1 MAKLSAGDQFP
12 DFPVH
17 TAQDAD
23 IQTSA
28 LLRKADKTIF
38 WVLRYVGCTSCRYD
52 IHLIKEHY
60 QKFTAKNAQVVV
72 VLQSPPET
80 IKTDLAGDEVP
91 YEIISDPDQ
100 RFYKRF
106 GIEAADTKE
115 GLRPP
120 ASDTEGLAKVQAKSE
135 KIKAS
140 GFVHGE
146 YEGDEFQLPAFFIV
160 DSAGKVLYSHYAA
173 YIADMPTVD
182 EAAAKL

>member
-12 DFPVH
+12 NFSVL
-17 TAQDAD
+17 TAKETE
-23 IQTSA
+23 IQTSE
-28 LLRKADKTIF
+28 LLKGAEKTIF

-52 IHLIKEHY
+52 IHLIKENY

-80 IKTDLAGDEVP
+80 IKADLAGDEVP
-91 YEIISDPDQ
+91 YEIISDPAQ

-106 GIEAADTKE
+106 SIEAADTKE

-120 ASDTEGLAKVQAKSE
+120 ASDTAGLAKIQAKME
-135 KIKAS
+135 NVKAS
-140 GFVHGE
+140 GFVHGK

-160 DSAGKVLYSHYAA
+160 DSAGKVLYTHYGTH
-173 YIADMPTVD
+173 IADMPTVD
-182 EAAAKL
+182 EAVAKL

>member
-1 MAKLSAGDQFP
+1 MAKLSAGDRFP
-12 DFPVH
+12 DFPVF
-17 TAQDAD
+17 TAKDAE
-23 IQTSA
+23 IQTSE
-28 LLRKADKTIF
+28 LLKKAEKTIF

-52 IHLIKEHY
+52 IHLIKENY
-60 QKFTAKNAQVVV
+60 QKFIDKNAQVVV

-80 IKTDLAGDEVP
+80 IKADLAGDEVP
-91 YEIISDPDQ
+91 YEIVSDPAQ

-120 ASDTEGLAKVQAKSE
+120 ASDAAGLAKVQAKSE
-135 KIKAS
+135 KVKAS
-140 GFVHGE
+140 GFVHGK

-160 DSAGKVLYSHYAA
+160 DSAGKVLYAHYAA

>member
-17 TAQDAD
+17 TAAEAV
-23 IQTSA
+23 ILTSE
-28 LLRKADKTIF
+28 LLKKAEKTIF

-52 IHLIKEHY
+52 IHLIKENY
-60 QKFTAKNAQVVV
+60 QKFTSKNAQVVV

-80 IKTDLAGDEVP
+80 IKEGLAGDEVP

-106 GIEAADTKE
+106 AIEAADTKE

-120 ASDTEGLAKVQAKSE
+120 SWDTAGLEKVKAKSE
-135 KIKAS
+135 KVKAS
-140 GFVHGE
+140 GFVHGK

-173 YIADMPTVD
+173 YTADMPTVD

>member
-1 MAKLSAGDQFP
+1 MAKLSAGDRFP

-17 TAQDAD
+17 TAADAD
-23 IQTSA
+23 IQTA
-28 LLRKADKTIF
+28 ELLKKAEKTIF

-52 IHLIKEHY
+52 IHLIKENY

-80 IKTDLAGDEVP
+80 IKADLAGDEVP
-91 YEIISDPDQ
+91 YEIVSDPDQ

-106 GIEAADTKE
+106 SIEAADTKE

-120 ASDTEGLAKVQAKSE
+120 ASDAAGLAKVQAKSE
-135 KIKAS
+135 KVKAG
-140 GFVHGE
+140 GFVHGK

-160 DSAGKVLYSHYAA
+160 DSEGKVLYSHYAA